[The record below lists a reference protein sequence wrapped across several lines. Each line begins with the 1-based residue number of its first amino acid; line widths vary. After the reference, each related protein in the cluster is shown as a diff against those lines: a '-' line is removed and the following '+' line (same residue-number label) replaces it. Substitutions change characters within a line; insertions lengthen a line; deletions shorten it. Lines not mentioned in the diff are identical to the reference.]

1 MFADACVPDL
11 TGLVVADIRRLENLT
26 VKYRPERLDIDNG
39 HGWGENSTLITGNMV
54 ILGDSYGKRV
64 TNAVAQGYGS
74 ERSSGEDE
82 QR

>member
-39 HGWGENSTLITGNMV
+39 HGRGE
-54 ILGDSYGKRV
+54 ILL
-64 TNAVAQGYGS
+64 QQQ
-74 ERSSGEDE
+74 EIW
-82 QR
+82 